1 VVPAG
6 DVFAALVQ
14 TANSLEA
21 SAVVSGLSSKLTA
34 QEQAFHM
41 GHAWEALP
49 EPKRQFTFYIVM
61 PNGEAEAFHIG
72 PHAPTLQ
79 TDDVQLVHRLW
90 LNFRREAGMHG
101 LHHSDIVTYALTR
114 LATEYAR
121 DKQETLKN
129 LRRYASDTN
138 KGPDS
143 GLIVQSEGL
152 PGYSIRAPK
161 PSGAADDPL

>member
-1 VVPAG
+1 
-6 DVFAALVQ
+6 
-14 TANSLEA
+14 
-21 SAVVSGLSSKLTA
+21 
-34 QEQAFHM
+34 
-41 GHAWEALP
+41 
-49 EPKRQFTFYIVM
+49 M

-90 LNFRREAGMHG
+90 LNFHREPGMHG

-114 LATEYAR
+114 LASEYAR

-129 LRRYASDTN
+129 LRRYATDDSRVPDLGLM
-138 KGPDS
+138 GPNEDP
-143 GLIVQSEGL
+143 

-161 PSGAADDPL
+161 PSSAAKDPL